1 MIYPTPL
8 FCWGFG
14 FGGEKR
20 RVHPWHFFH
29 GTCTLRLPTS
39 QKRLHPPG
47 QWENRWSDGRGVPQ
61 GGLVFP
67 QCHWIPLMDSYELWI
82 LHGFSQIPYHTI
94 RMIGIFSPY
103 QTSHTPL
110 ERVEINKAVWGMI
123 SSNSHHSSDRKQRE
137 VHDQIQPDITNK

>member
-1 MIYPTPL
+1 MSEIKIWQRCHSIRRCDQRMTSPCGVAMSVKKDLLWEDFVMFHTESRPGTPRIASVQALSKRWKVIFRYIMIYPTPL

-29 GTCTLRLPTS
+29 GTWTLRFPTS

-67 QCHWIPLMDSYELWI
+67 QCHWIPL
-82 LHGFSQIPYHTI
+82 G
-94 RMIGIFSPY
+94 
-103 QTSHTPL
+103 
-110 ERVEINKAVWGMI
+110 
-123 SSNSHHSSDRKQRE
+123 
-137 VHDQIQPDITNK
+137 